1 MSEGSGESGQQGLKK
16 EVFSCWFFFFEHDR
30 RSELMEL
37 NQTRRMPW
45 LIIFRQG
52 LAAVVCFFW
61 QSDFF
66 VTQTARGTPAS
77 ESLSSSPY
85 VSLFYD
91 FHDLTRDSPN
101 ENETVV
107 LRQKGLPGGTALRT
121 PHAEHLAG
129 APFLHPGEPSTGRR
143 WESAA
148 TPVSPSTQRSAKLG
162 CFPVVE
168 LCA

>member
-1 MSEGSGESGQQGLKK
+1 
-16 EVFSCWFFFFEHDR
+16 
-30 RSELMEL
+30 MEL

-61 QSDFF
+61 QSDLY

-85 VSLFYD
+85 VSVFDDFYD
-91 FHDLTRDSPN
+91 LARDSPN

-107 LRQKGLPGGTALRT
+107 LRLKG
-121 PHAEHLAG
+121 
-129 APFLHPGEPSTGRR
+129 
-143 WESAA
+143 
-148 TPVSPSTQRSAKLG
+148 
-162 CFPVVE
+162 
-168 LCA
+168 